1 MAQVI
6 PNPEKISYDMT
17 AILFGS
23 LLRKMLLISH
33 LAVVKKLMNSNMF
46 AGTTTCVPTLPS
58 TSTAPSYQL
67 PR

>member
-6 PNPEKISYDMT
+6 PNHEKISYDMT

-46 AGTTTCVPTLPS
+46 AGTTI
-58 TSTAPSYQL
+58 
-67 PR
+67 